1 MFDIILKTE
10 ESKAAAVILLTWL
23 VFMPMIII
31 KVFSEFAMWALA
43 MFGVVV
49 LSMLVI
55 YLYSRRSRTF
65 EGLAYDERTK
75 NFSLKSSRNG
85 FFMAIAAATL
95 LAVCIWL
102 GSQIGAFDAI
112 MWVWAWATAAYML
125 SYLYYLWRGAN
136 IG

>member
-1 MFDIILKTE
+1 MLGKLLKTE
-10 ESKAAAVILLTWL
+10 ESKAALVILLTWL

-31 KVFSEFAMWALA
+31 KVLNEFAVWGLA
-43 MFGVVV
+43 MFGLVV

-55 YLYSRRSRTF
+55 YLFSRKSRTF

-85 FFMAIAAATL
+85 FFMATATATL

-102 GSQIGAFDAI
+102 GSQISAFDAI
-112 MWVWAWATAAYML
+112 MWLWAWATAAYML

-136 IG
+136 MG

>member
-1 MFDIILKTE
+1 MFDKILKTE
-10 ESKAAAVILLTWL
+10 ESKAAVVILLTWL

-85 FFMAIAAATL
+85 FFMATAATTL
-95 LAVCIWL
+95 LSVCIWL

-125 SYLYYLWRGAN
+125 SYLYYVWRGAN
-136 IG
+136 VG